1 MSGNLNGWYASLASQ
16 GLFLSDVIL
25 NERLPEGP
33 SPVNQAQFNE
43 VKSALLAFRTA
54 VQDEESE
61 ASTEDV
67 FALMEALFVDVLGH
81 KGNEFQA
88 ANSDGTNISAKFKA
102 SMPGKSLVPDFVLRR
117 HGNTN
122 RGRLLAKTLP
132 PSVKLRG
139 ASRAGKAQRELIL
152 LLRHC
157 RLEFGLLTNGHS
169 LRLLRVT
176 PEDVSWIQWD
186 TATWEESEQGRS
198 QFDAF
203 YTLLGR
209 DEVGQQ
215 PLDASKAESTDGPDR
230 YVLQDACSQSR
241 QRQSSLSSVVG
252 EGVRQSVELLVNRL
266 NEAAISSPELLEDI
280 LGDALPRSDEERSA
294 LSSLHQAAVRL
305 VMRMI
310 VIMFAE
316 ARDLLPHR
324 SSQVYRKNYS
334 LTRLLEQLE
343 DTESS
348 LGQEALTTSLQA
360 WPRILGLFDLVHYGS
375 HHESLSIHAYGG
387 ELFRPG
393 VGDSDDAVLRSLRA
407 FEHKKA
413 TLDDAG
419 VLSILRKLKRS
430 KMKANINGKST
441 WVATTVDYTTMDTE
455 FIGMV
460 YEGLLDYELRRVHED
475 DGAMVTLRIGQQP
488 MLPISLLESQDD
500 AQLGSLIKTLD
511 KEKGAGAPDLE
522 EGTDASDDSIEED
535 ESTEEEI
542 AENAHDVARERAE
555 VWALRAVKASGK
567 VKKPK
572 GKKAQFVDMKEL
584 EIEAARNLLLSIHA
598 PGDMYLVNYSGNR
611 KGSGTFYTPPGLSI
625 PTVRRTL
632 EPLCYDILEE
642 ESEEGLVRTLTP
654 KTPEH
659 ILAQTVCDPAMGSG
673 SFLVAALRY
682 LTDALFTSLEYHGN
696 FAQMKKGTRITL
708 PAGTVSKAAA
718 TEDLALHPDDAR
730 FEVECK
736 ARLKRYVA
744 QRCIYGVDLNPMAVE
759 LGKMSLWVETL
770 SRDLPFEFLDHHI
783 KCGNSLVGAWF
794 DEFEHFP
801 LAAFARDTGD
811 SGKKHAA
818 PVHHQPDTWRDLMQE
833 HLKALKDPK
842 TSISVAHM
850 INASDGQRNL
860 FNFNQRDP
868 RAERRKVL
876 ANRRKG
882 FLALQEIPIHEQF
895 IREERFKEL
904 QEEEEFQALRLMMDL
919 WCACWFWPPEEL
931 HYAPKPSDFNNLD
944 NLQTTQIVKNLSK
957 KFLFFHWELEFPEI
971 FTKESWG
978 FSAMIGNPPWDT
990 LKPYANEWFVRYDPL
1005 FRTYSKSESERVQ
1018 SELFISSKEIEIAWL
1033 NYLDRFASF
1042 SNFIR
1047 HRGSPFGKDT
1057 IKLSPSSSE
1066 SKSLHRKWEL
1076 QINNYNQGKSIP
1088 HPYRYQSKGLSEVN
1102 LYKAFVEIFHNL
1114 RNFSLGRS
1122 GIIIPW
1128 TVLGET
1134 SSSNL
1139 RLLLFKQAHPE
1150 LLFGFENRQKIFDIH
1165 SQFRFGIVITS
1176 SNIDDEVGCKV
1187 AFMQKDLSSLDMID
1201 EVAKDYPLDI
1211 LSTIDPEGLAL
1222 IEANSEHD
1230 FSIIRKMIE
1239 TGDKLGNENSWHG
1252 KITYKQEM
1260 NFTNNKDIFAVNS
1273 SNIEYRGK
1281 AGDDRFPLIEGRM
1294 VGPYTP
1300 SEKGWV
1306 SGHGRSAIWNEF
1318 SSMDYLFKPQFVVES
1333 KEIISRLGYMPTLRI
1348 VFMDVTSAIARRT
1361 FIGSLLNNNV
1371 CSHSAPTLN
1380 FEKSKQ
1386 SEIVLVLSWLNS
1398 ITADHYFRMVV
1409 SGLHLTWGILSR
1421 SFIPELPE
1429 HLRNDIVS
1437 SISPVAFQHAS
1448 LRLEPP
1454 GGVNQPM
1461 SRKERILRTAVTDA
1475 LWAKVLGLSF
1485 EEVKHIVRDCAYQD
1499 PRNVADLDQKGFWRT
1514 DADLP
1519 PEERSTILFA
1529 AAFFELTTTNVTA
1542 NELIKGGPED
1552 VTIARIRQEISG

>member
-1 MSGNLNGWYASLASQ
+1 MIGNLNGWYASLASQ

-33 SPVNQAQFNE
+33 SSVDPAQFNE

-67 FALMEALFVDVLGH
+67 LALMEALFVAVLGH
-81 KGNEFQA
+81 KANEFQA

-132 PSVKLRG
+132 PTVKLRG
-139 ASRAGKAQRELIL
+139 ASRAGKVQRELIL

-203 YTLLGR
+203 STLLGR

-215 PLDASKAESTDGPDR
+215 PLDASKAETTDGPDR

-280 LGDALPRSDEERSA
+280 LGDAVPRSDEERSA

-324 SSQVYRKNYS
+324 SSQVYRNNYS

-360 WPRILGLFDLVHYGS
+360 WPRILGLFDLVHDGS

-393 VGDSDDAVLRSLRA
+393 VGDSDDAVLRSLHA
-407 FEHKKA
+407 FEHEKA
-413 TLDDAG
+413 TLDDAR

-460 YEGLLDYELRRVHED
+460 YEGLLDYELRKVHED

-500 AQLGSLIKTLD
+500 AQLKSLIETLD
-511 KEKGAGAPDLE
+511 KKKDAGAPDLE
-522 EGTDASDDSIEED
+522 EDTRATDNSSEED
-535 ESTEEEI
+535 EPTEDEV
-542 AENAHDVARERAE
+542 AENAHDTARERAE

-584 EIEAARNLLLSIHA
+584 AIEAARNLLLSIHA
-598 PGDMYLVNYSGNR
+598 PGDMYLINYSGNR

-632 EPLCYDILEE
+632 EPLCYDIVEE

-801 LAAFARDTGD
+801 IAAFARDAGD

-818 PVHHQPDTWRDLMQE
+818 PVHHQPNTWRDLMRS
-833 HLKALKDPK
+833 HFNALKDTK
-842 TSISVAHM
+842 STFSVAAM
-850 INASDGQRNL
+850 INTSDGQRSL
-860 FNFNQRDP
+860 FNFKENDP
-868 RAERRKVL
+868 YAERRKTL
-876 ANRRKG
+876 AERRKG
-882 FLALQEIPIHEQF
+882 FQSIQDMPLHDPM
-895 IREERFKEL
+895 IREQKYRIL
-904 QEEEEFQALRLMMDL
+904 QSKEEFTELKLMMDT
-919 WCACWFWPPEEL
+919 WCSCWYWPPNKL
-931 HYAPKPSDFNNLD
+931 NFAPTPASFD
-944 NLQTTQIVKNLSK
+944 NIVKGKTRRIVKLIAKEQN
-957 KFLFFHWELEFPEI
+957 FFHWELEFPEI
-971 FTKESWG
+971 FSGPDSG
-978 FSAMIGNPPWDT
+978 FSATIGNPPWDT
-990 LKPYANEWFVRYDPL
+990 VKPYSKEWFSRFDPL
-1005 FRTYSKSESERVQ
+1005 YRTHSNADAKKIQANLFAVNPEVEKSWVSYQDSVTCLSHFIRNRMWPFGNDSIKLGSGKSDELLKEKWEKIRSKST
-1018 SELFISSKEIEIAWL
+1018 
-1033 NYLDRFASF
+1033 SF
-1042 SNFIR
+1042 S
-1047 HRGSPFGKDT
+1047 ST
-1057 IKLSPSSSE
+1057 
-1066 SKSLHRKWEL
+1066 
-1076 QINNYNQGKSIP
+1076 P
-1088 HPYRYQSKGLSEVN
+1088 HPFRYQGTGDVN
-1102 LYKAFVEIFHNL
+1102 LYKAFVELFHHL
-1114 RNFSLGRS
+1114 RKPGDSRT
-1122 GIIIPW
+1122 GIIAPW
-1128 TVLGET
+1128 TMLSDTGSAELRKLLLED
-1134 SSSNL
+1134 SSSD
-1139 RLLLFKQAHPE
+1139 
-1150 LLFGFENRQKIFDIH
+1150 LLFGFENRKNIFQIH
-1165 SQFRFGIVITS
+1165 SAFKFGIFVTQAHEETAIKT
-1176 SNIDDEVGCKV
+1176 NV
-1187 AFMQKDLSSLDMID
+1187 AFMKTELSDLDSIEENTQVLDLGFIRDFDPDGLVIPEVQTAVELDVLKKMISAPYRLGGGSPWFGKARYQAEFHMSGDKDEFIFFNNIPADQTITNGFD
-1201 EVAKDYPLDI
+1201 EV
-1211 LSTIDPEGLAL
+1211 
-1222 IEANSEHD
+1222 
-1230 FSIIRKMIE
+1230 MC
-1239 TGDKLGNENSWHG
+1239 
-1252 KITYKQEM
+1252 
-1260 NFTNNKDIFAVNS
+1260 
-1273 SNIEYRGK
+1273 
-1281 AGDDRFPLIEGRM
+1281 LIEGRM
-1294 VGPYTP
+1294 VGEYTTNALWWI
-1300 SEKGWV
+1300 S
-1306 SGHGRSAIWNEF
+1306 SHGRSAVWKAPTDVER
-1318 SSMDYLFKPQFVVES
+1318 YQPQYGLNRASVIR
-1333 KEIISRLGYMPTLRI
+1333 KLGRVPGRRI
-1348 VFMDVTSAIARRT
+1348 VFKDVTSATNSRT
-1361 FIGSLLNNNV
+1361 FIGSLMEGHG
-1371 CSHSAPTLN
+1371 CGHSAPVIHLSKDTSESYSTLLA
-1380 FEKSKQ
+1380 F
-1386 SEIVLVLSWLNS
+1386 LNS
-1398 ITADHYFRMVV
+1398 FVV
-1409 SGLHLTWGILSR
+1409 DSFYRQIVGGNHLTKTHLWKT
-1421 SFIPELPE
+1421 PLPVISDRQVNLISEVAE
-1429 HLRNDIVS
+1429 HLTQSNLTFGPDSVVQMSTRVERNKMKGY
-1437 SISPVAFQHAS
+1437 
-1448 LRLEPP
+1448 L
-1454 GGVNQPM
+1454 
-1461 SRKERILRTAVTDA
+1461 DA
-1475 LWAKVLGLSF
+1475 LVAESYNLTIAEFGYLL
-1485 EEVKHIVRDCAYQD
+1485 RDCAIQLD
-1499 PRNVADLDQKGFWRT
+1499 PKFKHDPKGFSRVDDDLQPESRRSVFAMAYFLDLENSPKRT
-1514 DADLP
+1514 FYDISD
-1519 PEERSTILFA
+1519 EYI
-1529 AAFFELTTTNVTA
+1529 
-1542 NELIKGGPED
+1542 NEAID
-1552 VTIARIRQEISG
+1552 VINSVGV

>member
-1 MSGNLNGWYASLASQ
+1 MSGNVNGWYASLASQ

-33 SPVNQAQFNE
+33 SPVNQSQFND
-43 VKSALLAFRTA
+43 VKSALLEFRTA

-67 FALMEALFVDVLGH
+67 LALMEALFVDVLGH
-81 KGNEFQA
+81 KANEFQA

-139 ASRAGKAQRELIL
+139 ASRAGKVQRELIL

-209 DEVGQQ
+209 DVIGQQ

-324 SSQVYRKNYS
+324 SSQVYRNNYS

-360 WPRILGLFDLVHYGS
+360 WPRILGLFDLVHDGS

-393 VGDSDDAVLRSLRA
+393 VGDSDNAVLRSLHA
-407 FEHKKA
+407 FEHEKA
-413 TLDDAG
+413 TLDDAR

-500 AQLGSLIKTLD
+500 AQLKSLIKTLD
-511 KEKGAGAPDLE
+511 KKKDTGAPDLE
-522 EGTDASDDSIEED
+522 EETKASDDSSEED
-535 ESTEEEI
+535 EPTEDEV
-542 AENAHDVARERAE
+542 AENAHDIARERAE

-632 EPLCYDILEE
+632 EPLCYDIVEE

-696 FAQMKKGTRITL
+696 FNEMKKGTRITL

-770 SRDLPFEFLDHHI
+770 SRDLPFEFFDHHI

-811 SGKKHAA
+811 SGTNHAS
-818 PVHHQPDTWRDLMQE
+818 PVHHQRNTWRDLVRD
-833 HLKALKDPK
+833 HLKELKDSK
-842 TSISVAHM
+842 SSNSVAAM
-850 INASDGQRNL
+850 INTVGGQRNL
-860 FNFNQRDP
+860 LNFGEKDP
-868 RAERRKVL
+868 MAERKEAL
-876 ANRRKG
+876 SNRRSG
-882 FLALQEIPIHEQF
+882 FNELQQIPLHDPMA
-895 IREERFKEL
+895 RELHYREL
-904 QEEEEFQALRLMMDL
+904 QEDPAFQELKLMMDT
-919 WCACWFWPPEEL
+919 WCSYWFWPPDKLHLCRSPSHFSNLPIGLELEEIE
-931 HYAPKPSDFNNLD
+931 S
-944 NLQTTQIVKNLSK
+944 ISKNQK
-957 KFLFFHWELEFPEI
+957 FFHWELEFPEV
-971 FTKESWG
+971 FLKQGSG
-978 FSAMIGNPPWDT
+978 FSATVGNPPWNS
-990 LKPYANEWFVRYDPL
+990 LKPYISNWFSRYDPL
-1005 FRTYSKSESERVQ
+1005 IRTKSAKEIQ
-1018 SELFISSKEIEIAWL
+1018 LFCSELFTKSAEVEESWL
-1033 NYLDRFASF
+1033 RYLDTF
-1042 SNFIR
+1042 SCLSHFIGNR
-1047 HRGSPFGKDT
+1047 KNPFGDNDERS
-1057 IKLSPSSSE
+1057 IKIGGQQLHQRWRIQRRSE
-1066 SKSLHRKWEL
+1066 AYC
-1076 QINNYNQGKSIP
+1076 NP
-1088 HPYRYQSKGLSEVN
+1088 HNTFSCIGGGEIN
-1102 LYKAFVEIFHNL
+1102 LYKAFTEQFFKLLETNDARI
-1114 RNFSLGRS
+1114 
-1122 GIIIPW
+1122 GIITPW
-1128 TVLGET
+1128 SIFSDMNST
-1134 SSSNL
+1134 SL
-1139 RLLLFKQAHPE
+1139 RKLLFFDCSIDMM
-1150 LLFGFENRQKIFDIH
+1150 FGFQNSNRIFDIH
-1165 SQFRFGIVITS
+1165 PQTRFGCIICDYGQTQRVPRASFMNDNLQVFAKMEDNSVRYPLENIVQRDLEKLTIVETRTKYDVEILS
-1176 SNIDDEVGCKV
+1176 RVDESGCK
-1187 AFMQKDLSSLDMID
+1187 I
-1201 EVAKDYPLDI
+1201 I
-1211 LSTIDPEGLAL
+1211 
-1222 IEANSEHD
+1222 SEE
-1230 FSIIRKMIE
+1230 SE
-1239 TGDKLGNENSWHG
+1239 
-1252 KITYKQEM
+1252 YKHAIYRQEM
-1260 NFTNNKDIFAVNS
+1260 NMTTCAELFSLRDPDDTTNLPQTGNEAHV
-1273 SNIEYRGK
+1273 
-1281 AGDDRFPLIEGRM
+1281 ALIEGRS
-1294 VGPYTP
+1294 V
-1300 SEKGWV
+1300 SEYCPNAKSWKG
-1306 SGHGRSAIWNEF
+1306 GHGRGAKWIEN
-1318 SSMDYLFKPQFVVES
+1318 
-1333 KEIISRLGYMPTLRI
+1333 SRLSEKFAPQYTVDLDAVIGHLGFSPGTRI
-1348 VFMDVTSAIARRT
+1348 VFKDITSATNSRT
-1361 FIGSLLNNNV
+1361 FVGSLIDGHVGNNAV
-1371 CSHSAPTLN
+1371 PTISLG
-1380 FEKSKQ
+1380 ED
-1386 SEIVLVLSWLNS
+1386 SERDLIVLLSWLNS
-1398 ITADHYFRMVV
+1398 LICDHIFRMVV
-1409 SGLHLTWGILSR
+1409 LGNHLIWNTIKNTIVPNLTGQQKTLLMNCIGPIATSHPNLSNARNKIGIGK
-1421 SFIPELPE
+1421 
-1429 HLRNDIVS
+1429 IVS
-1437 SISPVAFQHAS
+1437 SDLEWTVRLALCDFIWSESIGLTYDCVRHITRECSFDVPQAS
-1448 LRLEPP
+1448 L
-1454 GGVNQPM
+1454 
-1461 SRKERILRTAVTDA
+1461 
-1475 LWAKVLGLSF
+1475 
-1485 EEVKHIVRDCAYQD
+1485 CD
-1499 PRNVADLDQKGFWRT
+1499 PTGFWRIDKDKDPKKRRTVLFRMMSKEYNLT
-1514 DADLP
+1514 DIA
-1519 PEERSTILFA
+1519 
-1529 AAFFELTTTNVTA
+1529 ELGIDNFLEKIIQGI
-1542 NELIKGGPED
+1542 NE
-1552 VTIARIRQEISG
+1552 

>member
-1 MSGNLNGWYASLASQ
+1 MSGNVNGWYASLASQ

-33 SPVNQAQFNE
+33 SSVGPAQFNE

-67 FALMEALFVDVLGH
+67 LALMEALFVDVLGH
-81 KGNEFQA
+81 KANEFQA

-209 DEVGQQ
+209 DEIGQQ

-324 SSQVYRKNYS
+324 SSQVYRNNYS

-360 WPRILGLFDLVHYGS
+360 WPRILGLFDLVHDGS

-393 VGDSDDAVLRSLRA
+393 VGDSDDAVLRSLHA
-407 FEHKKA
+407 FEHEKA
-413 TLDDAG
+413 TLDDAR

-500 AQLGSLIKTLD
+500 AQLKSLIETLD
-511 KEKGAGAPDLE
+511 KKKDAGAPDLE
-522 EGTDASDDSIEED
+522 EETNASDDSSEED
-535 ESTEEEI
+535 EPTEDEV
-542 AENAHDVARERAE
+542 AENAHDFARERAE

-632 EPLCYDILEE
+632 EPLCYDIVEE
-642 ESEEGLVRTLTP
+642 ESEEGL
-654 KTPEH
+654 
-659 ILAQTVCDPAMGSG
+659 
-673 SFLVAALRY
+673 
-682 LTDALFTSLEYHGN
+682 
-696 FAQMKKGTRITL
+696 
-708 PAGTVSKAAA
+708 
-718 TEDLALHPDDAR
+718 AR
-730 FEVECK
+730 
-736 ARLKRYVA
+736 
-744 QRCIYGVDLNPMAVE
+744 
-759 LGKMSLWVETL
+759 
-770 SRDLPFEFLDHHI
+770 
-783 KCGNSLVGAWF
+783 
-794 DEFEHFP
+794 
-801 LAAFARDTGD
+801 
-811 SGKKHAA
+811 
-818 PVHHQPDTWRDLMQE
+818 
-833 HLKALKDPK
+833 
-842 TSISVAHM
+842 
-850 INASDGQRNL
+850 
-860 FNFNQRDP
+860 
-868 RAERRKVL
+868 
-876 ANRRKG
+876 
-882 FLALQEIPIHEQF
+882 
-895 IREERFKEL
+895 
-904 QEEEEFQALRLMMDL
+904 
-919 WCACWFWPPEEL
+919 
-931 HYAPKPSDFNNLD
+931 
-944 NLQTTQIVKNLSK
+944 TTQ
-957 KFLFFHWELEFPEI
+957 
-971 FTKESWG
+971 
-978 FSAMIGNPPWDT
+978 
-990 LKPYANEWFVRYDPL
+990 
-1005 FRTYSKSESERVQ
+1005 
-1018 SELFISSKEIEIAWL
+1018 
-1033 NYLDRFASF
+1033 
-1042 SNFIR
+1042 
-1047 HRGSPFGKDT
+1047 
-1057 IKLSPSSSE
+1057 
-1066 SKSLHRKWEL
+1066 
-1076 QINNYNQGKSIP
+1076 
-1088 HPYRYQSKGLSEVN
+1088 
-1102 LYKAFVEIFHNL
+1102 
-1114 RNFSLGRS
+1114 
-1122 GIIIPW
+1122 
-1128 TVLGET
+1128 
-1134 SSSNL
+1134 
-1139 RLLLFKQAHPE
+1139 
-1150 LLFGFENRQKIFDIH
+1150 
-1165 SQFRFGIVITS
+1165 
-1176 SNIDDEVGCKV
+1176 
-1187 AFMQKDLSSLDMID
+1187 
-1201 EVAKDYPLDI
+1201 
-1211 LSTIDPEGLAL
+1211 
-1222 IEANSEHD
+1222 
-1230 FSIIRKMIE
+1230 
-1239 TGDKLGNENSWHG
+1239 
-1252 KITYKQEM
+1252 
-1260 NFTNNKDIFAVNS
+1260 
-1273 SNIEYRGK
+1273 
-1281 AGDDRFPLIEGRM
+1281 
-1294 VGPYTP
+1294 
-1300 SEKGWV
+1300 
-1306 SGHGRSAIWNEF
+1306 
-1318 SSMDYLFKPQFVVES
+1318 
-1333 KEIISRLGYMPTLRI
+1333 
-1348 VFMDVTSAIARRT
+1348 
-1361 FIGSLLNNNV
+1361 
-1371 CSHSAPTLN
+1371 
-1380 FEKSKQ
+1380 
-1386 SEIVLVLSWLNS
+1386 
-1398 ITADHYFRMVV
+1398 
-1409 SGLHLTWGILSR
+1409 
-1421 SFIPELPE
+1421 
-1429 HLRNDIVS
+1429 
-1437 SISPVAFQHAS
+1437 
-1448 LRLEPP
+1448 
-1454 GGVNQPM
+1454 
-1461 SRKERILRTAVTDA
+1461 
-1475 LWAKVLGLSF
+1475 
-1485 EEVKHIVRDCAYQD
+1485 
-1499 PRNVADLDQKGFWRT
+1499 
-1514 DADLP
+1514 
-1519 PEERSTILFA
+1519 
-1529 AAFFELTTTNVTA
+1529 
-1542 NELIKGGPED
+1542 
-1552 VTIARIRQEISG
+1552 